1 MSTDLEKNK
10 IAQNKKWGGLRRKSR
25 KNKGVKKTKKAQ
37 GGRRHRKSRKNKG
50 GIQGDPIPGVD
61 VSIEQSP
68 SGIRIGNVT
77 VPGPIRIIIPGKL
90 VQKSKTF

>member
-50 GIQGDPIPGVD
+50 GREGDPIPGVD
-61 VSIEQSP
+61 VSIEQQP
-68 SGIRIGNVT
+68 SGIIIGNVT